1 MTVFRQRFLK
11 LIMRR
16 RSLHIYISA
25 PGTRASLS
33 RVETPLNYLL
43 EMKEGS
49 EIDQRNEQRKKN
61 DIG

>member
-16 RSLHIYISA
+16 RIYISA

-33 RVETPLNYLL
+33 RVETLLNYLL